1 MSDKIE
7 LKSVRDI
14 FGMNFYI
21 PKYQRGYRWT
31 KQQVIDLLN
40 DIKEFMERKPGDDEI
55 YCLQPLVV
63 KKKDDDTFKRIKEE
77 AQNLIEVEALL
88 KGSWDVIDGQQRLT
102 TIKILLACLEE
113 QGYYNIEYET
123 RGGSK
128 DFLSKISND
137 GVLDKFDDNID
148 FYHMRQAKGTIQ
160 TWLGLENN
168 DNPSFKETFKETLLN
183 NVKFIWYKSTDED
196 PIKVFT
202 RLNIGKIPLTDAEL
216 IKALF
221 LNQSNFSHSE
231 NTENIRLYQQEIAA
245 EWDNIEY
252 TLQNDEFWLFIHS
265 PEWNKPTRI
274 DFIFDLMRKK
284 ECFGKIEEKCIGED
298 EHKSFRYFYE
308 YFKAQKKNIDG
319 SKLRDEI
326 WRKVKEYFQIFQ
338 EWYNDLE
345 LYHYVGYLVDRG
357 DILTLQTLLC
367 KWMEKSS
374 KDSFEDYL
382 IDQIKGKL
390 NKCSDLTRKYGD
402 TGENKTECL
411 PLLLLFNI
419 QTVINQ
425 NKELVNSDKYGVGTF
440 YKFPFHL
447 FKKEGKKANGK
458 GWEIE
463 HIASNAG
470 DDLTKL
476 ESQKIF
482 LASIKYSYELKDE
495 LKKQID
501 EFINGTKGSFE
512 ELRNSVWKEFES
524 KNSIPDGKKN
534 YIWNFALLDSAT
546 NEEYQ
551 NNPFPVKRI
560 CVLAKEQGKKA
571 KLGLNE
577 NNELKISYENGI
589 AFVPPCTRNV
599 FTKAYTEIPTAL
611 NSWTLDD
618 AGHYLKKMNEV
629 LCGAGFIQNQNAAIE
644 EFIKGSNSTEK
655 NNG

>member
-1 MSDKIE
+1 MSDRIE
-7 LKSVRDI
+7 LKSVGDI
-14 FGMNFYI
+14 LGMNFYI

-40 DIKEFMERKPGDDEI
+40 DIKEFMERKLRDDEI

-63 KKKDDDTFKRIKEE
+63 KKKETDTFKRIKEE

-88 KGSWDVIDGQQRLT
+88 KGLWDVIDGQQRLT

-113 QGYYNIEYET
+113 QDYYNIEYET
-123 RGGSK
+123 RKNSK
-128 DFLSKISND
+128 DFFSEISND
-137 GVLDKFDDNID
+137 NTTLDKNEDNID
-148 FYHMRQAKGTIQ
+148 FYHMRQAKKTIKL
-160 TWLGLENN
+160 W
-168 DNPSFKETFKETLLN
+168 FKEIKDDEKSRFKDILLN
-183 NVKFIWYKSTDED
+183 KVKFIWYESTDED
-196 PIKVFT
+196 PIRVFT

-265 PEWNKPTRI
+265 LGWDKPTRI
-274 DFIFDLMRKK
+274 DFIFDLMR
-284 ECFGKIEEKCIGED
+284 EKNVLQISYEQYKRIGED
-298 EHKSFRYFYE
+298 EHKTFRYFYE
-308 YFKAQKKNIDG
+308 YFKAEKKTIDG
-319 SKLRDEI
+319 SKLRDGI
-326 WRKVKEYFQIFQ
+326 WCKVKEYFQIFQ

-345 LYHYVGYLVDRG
+345 LYHYVGYVIENGWR
-357 DILTLQTLLC
+357 T
-367 KWMEKSS
+367 
-374 KDSFEDYL
+374 
-382 IDQIKGKL
+382 
-390 NKCSDLTRKYGD
+390 
-402 TGENKTECL
+402 TGELIEIWKNKIKKEDFIAKIKKEITEKMPQVNPLTQEYEISGKPKTQCR

-425 NKELVNSDKYGVGTF
+425 NRELVNSDKYGVGTF

-447 FKKEGKKANGK
+447 FKKEGKKVNGK

-495 LKKQID
+495 LKKRIN
-501 EFINGTKGSFE
+501 EFINGTEGSFE
-512 ELRNSVWKEFES
+512 ELRNSVWEECES
-524 KNSIPDGKKN
+524 KNSIPNKKKN
-534 YIWNFALLDSAT
+534 YIWNFALLDSTT

-551 NNPFPVKRI
+551 NDPFPVKRI
-560 CVLAKEQGKKA
+560 CVLAKEQGEKA
-571 KLGLNE
+571 RLGLNE
-577 NNELKISYENGI
+577 NGSELKITYENGI

-618 AGHYLKKMNEV
+618 AVHYLKKMNEV
-629 LCGAGFIQNQNAAIE
+629 LWGAGFIPDQTEEIE
-644 EFIKGSNSTEK
+644 KFIKTLN
-655 NNG
+655 

>member
-1 MSDKIE
+1 MSDRIE
-7 LKSVRDI
+7 LKSVGDI
-14 FGMNFYI
+14 LGMNFYI

-40 DIKEFMERKPGDDEI
+40 DIKEFMERTPGDDEI

-77 AQNLIEVEALL
+77 ATNLIEVEALL

-102 TIKILLACLEE
+102 TIKILLSCLDEKE
-113 QGYYNIEYET
+113 SYNIEYET
-123 RGGSK
+123 RKYSK
-128 DFLSKISND
+128 EFFAEISND
-137 GVLDKFDDNID
+137 GALDKFGDNID
-148 FYHMRQAKGTIQ
+148 FYHMNQAKKTIQ
-160 TWLGLENN
+160 TWFENN
-168 DNPSFKETFKETLLN
+168 GTSSFKETLLN
-183 NVKFIWYKSTDED
+183 KVKFIWYESTDED
-196 PIKVFT
+196 PIRVFT

-221 LNQSNFSHSE
+221 LNQSNFSHGE

-284 ECFGKIEEKCIGED
+284 ECFGKIEEKCVGED

-308 YFKAQKKNIDG
+308 YFKAKKKTIDG

-345 LYHYVGYLVDRG
+345 LYHYVGYVIENGWR
-357 DILTLQTLLC
+357 
-367 KWMEKSS
+367 S
-374 KDSFEDYL
+374 
-382 IDQIKGKL
+382 
-390 NKCSDLTRKYGD
+390 
-402 TGENKTECL
+402 TGELIEIWKNKIKKEDFIAKIKKEITEKMPQVNSLTQEYEISGKPKTQCR

-425 NKELVNSDKYGVGTF
+425 NRELVNSDKYGVGTF

-447 FKKEGKKANGK
+447 FKKEGKKVNGK

-495 LKKQID
+495 LKKRIN
-501 EFINGTKGSFE
+501 EFINGTEGSFE
-512 ELRNSVWKEFES
+512 ELRNSVWEECES
-524 KNSIPDGKKN
+524 KNSIPDDKKN
-534 YIWNFALLDSAT
+534 YIWNFALLDSTT

-551 NNPFPVKRI
+551 NDPFPVKRI

-571 KLGLNE
+571 RLGLNE
-577 NNELKISYENGI
+577 NGSELKITYENGI
-589 AFVPPCTRNV
+589 AFVPACTRNV

-618 AGHYLKKMNEV
+618 AVHYLKKMNEV
-629 LCGAGFIQNQNAAIE
+629 LWGAGFIPDQTEEIE
-644 EFIKGSNSTEK
+644 KFIKDSNSTEK

>member
-1 MSDKIE
+1 MSDRIE
-7 LKSVRDI
+7 LKSVGDI
-14 FGMNFYI
+14 LEMNFYI

-31 KQQVIDLLN
+31 KQQVVDLLN

-102 TIKILLACLEE
+102 TIKILLSCLDEKE
-113 QGYYNIEYET
+113 SYNIEYET
-123 RGGSK
+123 RKYSK
-128 DFLSKISND
+128 EFFAEISND
-137 GVLDKFDDNID
+137 GALDKFDDNID
-148 FYHMRQAKGTIQ
+148 FYHMNQAKKTIQ
-160 TWLGLENN
+160 TWFENN
-168 DNPSFKETFKETLLN
+168 GTSSFKETLLN
-183 NVKFIWYKSTDED
+183 KVKFIWYESTDED
-196 PIKVFT
+196 PIRVFT

-447 FKKEGKKANGK
+447 YKKERQKGNSK

-470 DDLTKL
+470 DNLTKL
-476 ESQKIF
+476 ENKKIF
-482 LASIKYSYELKDE
+482 LASIKYSFEMNDKLKG
-495 LKKQID
+495 KINN
-501 EFINGTKGSFE
+501 FIGNGTEDNFE
-512 ELRNSVWKEFES
+512 ELRSEVCKKCES
-524 KNSIPDGKKN
+524 LTSIPDCKKN
-534 YIWNFALLDSAT
+534 YIWNFALLDSTT

-551 NNPFPVKRI
+551 NAPFPVKRI

-577 NNELKISYENGI
+577 SNELKITHENGI

-611 NSWTLDD
+611 NAWALDD
-618 AGHYLKKMNEV
+618 AEHYLKKINEV
-629 LCGAGFIQNQNAAIE
+629 LCGAGFISDQKDEIE
-644 EFIKGSNSTEK
+644 NLLKDSKSTEK

>member
-7 LKSVRDI
+7 LKSI
-14 FGMNFYI
+14 SGILGMNFYI

-40 DIKEFMERKPGDDEI
+40 DIKEFMERKPGDEEI

-77 AQNLIEVEALL
+77 ATNLIEVEALL

-113 QGYYNIEYET
+113 QGCYSIEYET
-123 RGGSK
+123 REGSK
-128 DFLSKISND
+128 DFLSKISNTS
-137 GVLDKFDDNID
+137 DKNKDNID
-148 FYHMRQAKGTIQ
+148 FYHMNQAKETIQ
-160 TWLGLENN
+160 AWFENN
-168 DNPSFKETFKETLLN
+168 DKSSFKETLLN
-183 NVKFIWYKSTDED
+183 KVKFIWYESTDED
-196 PIKVFT
+196 PIRVFT

-221 LNQSNFSHSE
+221 LNQSNFSNSK
-231 NTENIRLYQQEIAA
+231 NIENIRLYQQEIAA

-265 PEWNKPTRI
+265 LGWDKPTRI
-274 DFIFDLMRKK
+274 DFIFDLMR
-284 ECFGKIEEKCIGED
+284 EKNVLQISDEQYKRIGED
-298 EHKSFRYFYE
+298 EHKTFRYFYE
-308 YFKAQKKNIDG
+308 YFKAGKKTIDG
-319 SKLRDEI
+319 SRLRDEI

-345 LYHYVGYLVDRG
+345 LYHYVGYLVECGWETIDSLVG
-357 DILTLQTLLC
+357 
-367 KWMEKSS
+367 KWQENK
-374 KDSFEDYL
+374 
-382 IDQIKGKL
+382 IKGEFVANIKKIIKEKL
-390 NKCSDLTRKYGD
+390 PVEKPLTQEYEIPGRPK
-402 TGENKTECL
+402 KQCR

-419 QTVINQ
+419 QTIINQ
-425 NKELVNSDKYGVGTF
+425 NKELVDSDKYGVGTF

-447 FKKEGKKANGK
+447 FKKEGKKVNGK

-482 LASIKYSYELKDE
+482 LASIKYSFEMKDGLKG
-495 LKKQID
+495 KINN
-501 EFINGTKGSFE
+501 FIENGTEEKFE
-512 ELRNSVWKEFES
+512 ELRSEVYENSES
-524 KNSIPDGKKN
+524 KNSIPDKKKN
-534 YIWNFALLDSAT
+534 YIWNFALLDSTT

-551 NNPFPVKRI
+551 NDPFPVKRI

-577 NNELKISYENGI
+577 SNELKITYENGI

-618 AGHYLKKMNEV
+618 AVHYLKKMNEV
-629 LCGAGFIQNQNAAIE
+629 LFGAGFIPDQTEEIE
-644 EFIKGSNSTEK
+644 KFIKDSNSTEK

>member
-1 MSDKIE
+1 MSDRIE
-7 LKSVRDI
+7 LKSVGDI
-14 FGMNFYI
+14 LGMNFYI

-77 AQNLIEVEALL
+77 ATNLIEVEALL

-102 TIKILLACLEE
+102 TIKILLSCLDEKE
-113 QGYYNIEYET
+113 SYNIEYET
-123 RGGSK
+123 RKYSK
-128 DFLSKISND
+128 EFFAEISND
-137 GVLDKFDDNID
+137 GALDKFDDNID
-148 FYHMRQAKGTIQ
+148 FYHMNQAKKTIQ
-160 TWLGLENN
+160 TWFENN
-168 DNPSFKETFKETLLN
+168 GTSSFKETLLN
-183 NVKFIWYKSTDED
+183 KVKFIWYESTDED
-196 PIKVFT
+196 PIRVFT

-221 LNQSNFSHSE
+221 LNQSNFSNSE
-231 NTENIRLYQQEIAA
+231 NIENIRLYQQEIAA

-308 YFKAQKKNIDG
+308 YFKAKKKTIDG

-357 DILTLQTLLC
+357 DISTLQTLLC
-367 KWMEKSS
+367 KWIEKSS

-390 NKCSDLTRKYGD
+390 NKCSSLTRKYGD

-447 FKKEGKKANGK
+447 FKKEGKKVNGK

-482 LASIKYSYELKDE
+482 LASIKYSFELKED
-495 LKKQID
+495 LKEKINV
-501 EFINGTKGSFE
+501 FIKDTEDRFE
-512 ELRNSVWKEFES
+512 ELRSEVCKKCES
-524 KNSIPDGKKN
+524 LTSIPDDKKN
-534 YIWNFALLDSAT
+534 YIWNFALLDSTT

-551 NNPFPVKRI
+551 NAPFPVKRI

-571 KLGLNE
+571 KLGLNDE
-577 NNELKISYENGI
+577 SNELKITYENGI

-611 NSWTLDD
+611 NAWALDD
-618 AGHYLKKMNEV
+618 AEHYLKKINEV
-629 LCGAGFIQNQNAAIE
+629 LCGAGFISDQKDEIE
-644 EFIKGSNSTEK
+644 NLLKDTKSTEK

>member
-1 MSDKIE
+1 MSDRIE
-7 LKSVRDI
+7 LKSVGDI
-14 FGMNFYI
+14 LGMNFYI

-77 AQNLIEVEALL
+77 AANLIEVEALL

-102 TIKILLACLEE
+102 TIKILLACLKE
-113 QGYYNIEYET
+113 QGCYNIEYET
-123 RGGSK
+123 REGSK
-128 DFLSKISND
+128 DFLSKISNTS
-137 GVLDKFDDNID
+137 VENEDNID
-148 FYHMRQAKGTIQ
+148 FYHINQAKKTIQ
-160 TWLGLENN
+160 TWFENN
-168 DNPSFKETFKETLLN
+168 GTSSFKETLLN
-183 NVKFIWYKSTDED
+183 KVKFIWYESTDED
-196 PIKVFT
+196 PIRVFT

-221 LNQSNFSHSE
+221 LNQSNFSNSE
-231 NTENIRLYQQEIAA
+231 NIENIRLYQQEIAA

-265 PEWNKPTRI
+265 LGWDKPTRI

-284 ECFGKIEEKCIGED
+284 ECFGKIEEKRIGED
-298 EHKSFRYFYE
+298 EHKTFRYFYE
-308 YFKAQKKNIDG
+308 YFKAEKKTIDG

-357 DILTLQTLLC
+357 DISTLQTLLC
-367 KWMEKSS
+367 KWIEKSS

-390 NKCSDLTRKYGD
+390 KLNKCSSLTRKYGD
-402 TGENKTECL
+402 DGENKTECL

-425 NKELVNSDKYGVGTF
+425 NKALVNSDKYGVGTF

-447 FKKEGKKANGK
+447 FKKEGKKSNGK

-470 DDLTKL
+470 DNLTKPS
-476 ESQKIF
+476 SQKIF
-482 LASIKYSYELKDE
+482 LASIKYSYELKEE
-495 LKKQID
+495 LKERID
-501 EFINGTKGSFE
+501 EFINGTEDNFE
-512 ELRNSVWKEFES
+512 ELRSEVCKKCES
-524 KNSIPDGKKN
+524 LTSIPDYKKN
-534 YIWNFALLDSAT
+534 YIWNFALLDSTT

-551 NNPFPVKRI
+551 NAPFPVKRI

-577 NNELKISYENGI
+577 SNELKITYENGI
-589 AFVPPCTRNV
+589 AFVPPCTRNI

-611 NSWTLDD
+611 NAWALDD
-618 AGHYLKKMNEV
+618 AEQYLKKINEV
-629 LCGAGFIQNQNAAIE
+629 LCGAGFISDQTEEIE
-644 EFIKGSNSTEK
+644 KFIEASKSTEK

>member
-1 MSDKIE
+1 
-7 LKSVRDI
+7 
-14 FGMNFYI
+14 
-21 PKYQRGYRWT
+21 
-31 KQQVIDLLN
+31 
-40 DIKEFMERKPGDDEI
+40 MERKPGDDEI

-77 AQNLIEVEALL
+77 ATNLIEVEALL

-113 QGYYNIEYET
+113 QGCYNIEYET
-123 RGGSK
+123 REGSK
-128 DFLSKISND
+128 DFLSKISNPS
-137 GVLDKFDDNID
+137 DKNEDNID
-148 FYHMRQAKGTIQ
+148 FYHMNQAKETIQ
-160 TWLGLENN
+160 AWFENN
-168 DNPSFKETFKETLLN
+168 DKSSFKETLLN
-183 NVKFIWYKSTDED
+183 KVKFIWYESTDKD
-196 PIKVFT
+196 PISVFT

-221 LNQSNFSHSE
+221 LNQSNFSNSE
-231 NTENIRLYQQEIAA
+231 NIENIRLYQQEIAA

-265 PEWNKPTRI
+265 LGWDKPTRI

-284 ECFGKIEEKCIGED
+284 ECFGKIEEKRIGED
-298 EHKSFRYFYE
+298 EHKTFRYFYE
-308 YFKAQKKNIDG
+308 YFKSEKKTIDG

-357 DILTLQTLLC
+357 DISTLQTLLC
-367 KWMEKSS
+367 EWKGKSS
-374 KDSFEDYL
+374 KDLFEDYL

-390 NKCSDLTRKYGD
+390 NKCSNLIRKYGD
-402 TGENKTECL
+402 DGENKTECL

-470 DDLTKL
+470 DDLIKF

-482 LASIKYSYELKDE
+482 LASIKYSFELE
-495 LKKQID
+495 EGLKAEINS
-501 EFINGTKGSFE
+501 FIKNGKEDDFE
-512 ELRNSVWKEFES
+512 VLHSEVCKKCES
-524 KNSIPDGKKN
+524 LTSIPDCKKN
-534 YIWNFALLDSAT
+534 YIWNFALLDSTT

-551 NNPFPVKRI
+551 NAPFPVKRI

-577 NNELKISYENGI
+577 SNELKITYENGI

-611 NSWTLDD
+611 NAWALDD
-618 AGHYLKKMNEV
+618 AEHYLKKINEV
-629 LCGAGFIQNQNAAIE
+629 LCGAGFISDQKDEIE
-644 EFIKGSNSTEK
+644 NLLKDSKSMEK

>member
-1 MSDKIE
+1 MSDRIE
-7 LKSVRDI
+7 LKSVGDI
-14 FGMNFYI
+14 LGMNFYI

-40 DIKEFMERKPGDDEI
+40 DIKEFMERKPGDEEI

-77 AQNLIEVEALL
+77 ATNLIEVEALL

-113 QGYYNIEYET
+113 QGCYSIEYET
-123 RGGSK
+123 REGSK
-128 DFLSKISND
+128 DFLSKISNTS
-137 GVLDKFDDNID
+137 DKNEDNID
-148 FYHMRQAKGTIQ
+148 FYHMNQAKETIQ
-160 TWLGLENN
+160 TWFENN
-168 DNPSFKETFKETLLN
+168 DKSSFKETLLN
-183 NVKFIWYKSTDED
+183 KVKFIWYESTDED
-196 PIKVFT
+196 PIRVFT

-221 LNQSNFSHSE
+221 LNLSNFSHSE
-231 NTENIRLYQQEIAA
+231 NTENMRLYQQEIAA

-274 DFIFDLMRKK
+274 DFIFDLLRKK

-308 YFKAQKKNIDG
+308 YFKAQKKTIDG

-326 WRKVKEYFQIFQ
+326 WRKVKEYFQILQ

-390 NKCSDLTRKYGD
+390 NKCSSLTRKYGD
-402 TGENKTECL
+402 AGENKTDCL

-447 FKKEGKKANGK
+447 FKKEGKKVNGK

-463 HIASNAG
+463 HISSNAG
-470 DDLTKL
+470 DNLMEL

-482 LASIKYSYELKDE
+482 LASIKYSFEMKDKLKGE
-495 LKKQID
+495 INK
-501 EFINGTKGSFE
+501 FIENGMEEKFE
-512 ELRNSVWKEFES
+512 ELRSKVCEECES
-524 KNSIPDGKKN
+524 QTSIPIPDDKKN
-534 YIWNFALLDSAT
+534 YIWNFALLDSTT

-551 NNPFPVKRI
+551 NAPFPVKRI
-560 CVLAKEQGKKA
+560 CVLAKEQGMKA

-577 NNELKISYENGI
+577 SNELKITYENGI

-611 NSWTLDD
+611 NAWALDD
-618 AGHYLKKMNEV
+618 AEHYLKKINEV
-629 LCGAGFIQNQNAAIE
+629 LCGAGFISDQKDEIE
-644 EFIKGSNSTEK
+644 NLLKDSK
-655 NNG
+655 

>member
-1 MSDKIE
+1 MSDRIE
-7 LKSVRDI
+7 LKSVGDI
-14 FGMNFYI
+14 LGMNFYI

-77 AQNLIEVEALL
+77 ATNLIEVEALL

-102 TIKILLACLEE
+102 TIKILLACLKE
-113 QGYYNIEYET
+113 QGCYNIEYET
-123 RGGSK
+123 REGSK
-128 DFLSKISND
+128 DFLSKISNPSNENE
-137 GVLDKFDDNID
+137 DNID
-148 FYHMRQAKGTIQ
+148 FYHMNQAKKTIQ
-160 TWLGLENN
+160 TWFENN
-168 DNPSFKETFKETLLN
+168 GTSSFKETLLN
-183 NVKFIWYKSTDED
+183 KVKFIWYESTDED
-196 PIKVFT
+196 PIRVFT

-221 LNQSNFSHSE
+221 LNQSNFSHGE

-265 PEWNKPTRI
+265 LGWDKPTRI

-308 YFKAQKKNIDG
+308 YFKAEKKTIDG

-357 DILTLQTLLC
+357 DISTLQTLLC
-367 KWMEKSS
+367 KWIEKSS

-390 NKCSDLTRKYGD
+390 NKCSSLTRKYGD

-447 FKKEGKKANGK
+447 LKREGKKVNGK

-482 LASIKYSYELKDE
+482 LASIKYSFELE
-495 LKKQID
+495 EGLKTKINS
-501 EFINGTKGSFE
+501 FIKKGKEEDFE
-512 ELRNSVWKEFES
+512 VLHSEVCKKCES
-524 KNSIPDGKKN
+524 LTSIPDDKKN
-534 YIWNFALLDSAT
+534 YIWNFALLDSTT

-551 NNPFPVKRI
+551 NAPFPVKRI

-571 KLGLNE
+571 KLGLNDE
-577 NNELKISYENGI
+577 SNELKITYENGI

-611 NSWTLDD
+611 NAWALDD
-618 AGHYLKKMNEV
+618 AEHYLKKINEV
-629 LCGAGFIQNQNAAIE
+629 LCGAGFISDQKDEIE
-644 EFIKGSNSTEK
+644 NLLKDTKSAEK

>member
-77 AQNLIEVEALL
+77 ATNLIEVEALL

-102 TIKILLACLEE
+102 TIKILLSCLDEKE
-113 QGYYNIEYET
+113 YYNIEYET
-123 RGGSK
+123 REDSK
-128 DFLSKISND
+128 EFFAEISND
-137 GVLDKFDDNID
+137 GALDKFEDNID
-148 FYHMRQAKGTIQ
+148 FYHMNQAKETIQ
-160 TWLGLENN
+160 IWFENN
-168 DNPSFKETFKETLLN
+168 GTSSFKETLLN
-183 NVKFIWYKSTDED
+183 KVKFIWYESTDED
-196 PIKVFT
+196 PIRVFT

-221 LNQSNFSHSE
+221 LNQSNFSNS
-231 NTENIRLYQQEIAA
+231 ENIRLYQQEIAA

-284 ECFGKIEEKCIGED
+284 ECFGKIEETCIGED

-512 ELRNSVWKEFES
+512 ELRNSVWNEFES
-524 KNSIPDGKKN
+524 KNSIPDDKKN

-577 NNELKISYENGI
+577 NNELNITYEKGI
-589 AFVPPCTRNV
+589 AFVPLCTRNV

-618 AGHYLKKMNEV
+618 AGHYLKKINKV
-629 LCGAGFIQNQNAAIE
+629 LCDEGFISDQNAAIE
-644 EFIKGSNSTEK
+644 NLLKDSKSTEK

>member
-1 MSDKIE
+1 MSDRIE
-7 LKSVRDI
+7 LKSVGDI
-14 FGMNFYI
+14 LGMNFYI

-40 DIKEFMERKPGDDEI
+40 DIKEFMEREPVADEI

-63 KKKDDDTFKRIKEE
+63 KKKDDDTLKRIKE
-77 AQNLIEVEALL
+77 ATNLIEVEALL

-113 QGYYNIEYET
+113 QGCYNIEYET

-148 FYHMRQAKGTIQ
+148 FYHMNQAKETIQ
-160 TWLGLENN
+160 TWFENN
-168 DNPSFKETFKETLLN
+168 DTSSFKETLLN
-183 NVKFIWYKSTDED
+183 KVKFIWYESTDED
-196 PIKVFT
+196 PIRVFT

-374 KDSFEDYL
+374 KDLFEDYL

-402 TGENKTECL
+402 KGENKTECL

-425 NKELVNSDKYGVGTF
+425 NKELVNSDKYGVGAF

-447 FKKEGKKANGK
+447 YKKERQKVNSK
-458 GWEIE
+458 GWQIE

-470 DDLTKL
+470 DNLTKL
-476 ESQKIF
+476 ENKKIF
-482 LASIKYSYELKDE
+482 LASIKYSYELE
-495 LKKQID
+495 ESLKTEINR
-501 EFINGTKGSFE
+501 FIKNGKEDDFE
-512 ELRNSVWKEFES
+512 VLHSEVCKNCES
-524 KNSIPDGKKN
+524 LTSIPDEKKN
-534 YIWNFALLDSAT
+534 YIWNFALLDSTT

-551 NNPFPVKRI
+551 NAPFPVKRI

-571 KLGLNE
+571 KLGLNK
-577 NNELKISYENGI
+577 NNELEISYENGI
-589 AFVPPCTRNV
+589 AFIPPCTRNV

-611 NSWTLDD
+611 NAWALDD
-618 AGHYLKKMNEV
+618 AEHYLKKINEV
-629 LCGAGFIQNQNAAIE
+629 LCGAGFISDQKDEIE
-644 EFIKGSNSTEK
+644 KFIKGSNSTEK
-655 NNG
+655 NNV